1 MARAGGRGEQPSGTG
16 ERTEKSAGAQCHRDH
31 PGARLSL
38 FPFCGRHESARL
50 DACSGGLHTRSTW
63 IAADHDRSSDRT
75 RSRPRATSGVGT
87 AASVGHR
94 ARRRRCRQDRSCTCR
109 GRSCRGGVAHRCLGR
124 ASGPGRL
131 DSDCQHH
138 CAGVAVTARGH
149 GRRVRP
155 DPSGEPIGST
165 ARAGQRRAPGRSA
178 SASGP
183 ATARQRS
190 WVAAPVNEPSASQTR
205 RRVAVPSGSIVMP
218 AWRRHARS
226 SARSRSR
233 GAVRG
238 ADAGGWQPVYFGR
251 AQRWHSDRHLP
262 AARRHGLGDQAGGGT
277 YAAARLG
284 GLAGRTGSKSEDT
297 GRRNARCG
305 GASARDV
312 ERGVQLESRATGA
325 TRTGRVPPPGC
336 LRWRLLVAGRV
347 HCL

>member
-1 MARAGGRGEQPSGTG
+1 MPAPAVSTPVQPGLPPTTTEVLIGRDQDLGQLAALVRQRRLVTVLGAAGVGKTALARAVAGVVGAELRIVAWVELAALADSTLIASTIAQALQLPLAGTDA
-16 ERTEKSAGAQCHRDH
+16 ESALIRAVNPLEALLVLDNAEHLVD
-31 PGARLSL
+31 PLARLV
-38 FPFCGRHESARL
+38 PRL
-50 DACSGGLHTRSTW
+50 L
-63 IAADHDRSSDRT
+63 
-75 RSRPRATSGVGT
+75 
-87 AASVGHR
+87 AS
-94 ARRRRCRQDRSCTCR
+94 
-109 GRSCRGGVAHRCLGR
+109 
-124 ASGPGRL
+124 
-131 DSDCQHH
+131 
-138 CAGVAVTARGH
+138 
-149 GRRVRP
+149 
-155 DPSGEPIGST
+155 
-165 ARAGQRRAPGRSA
+165 APGLPPS
-178 SASGP
+178 
-183 ATARQRS
+183 
-190 WVAAPVNEPSASQTR
+190 NEPSASRTR